1 MTLNK
6 LETATAN
13 LEEAGKLLEAACV
26 TLKEAKLGGEA
37 ARVRRIRQD
46 VANVRKASLGW
57 PRLLEA
63 KAKMEAAR
71 KMLHDQ

>member
-1 MTLNK
+1 MTK
-6 LETATAN
+6 LETATAQ
-13 LEEAGKLLEAACV
+13 LEEAGKLLDAVCV
-26 TLKEAKLGGEA
+26 TIKESKLDGDA

-63 KAKMEAAR
+63 KARMEAAR
-71 KMLHDQ
+71 RQLVI

>member
-1 MTLNK
+1 MTMTK

-13 LEEAGKLLEAACV
+13 LEEAGKLLEGVCV
-26 TLKEAKLGGEA
+26 TLKEAQLDGEA

-57 PRLLEA
+57 PKLKDNIAR
-63 KAKMEAAR
+63 MRAAVR
-71 KMLHDQ
+71 SLGA